1 MASEDQGNRQEGQ
14 TTIDSGDLYDMI
26 RGGKPDESEVDKFVK
41 DEVEPEVETR
51 EPEIRAEDDKE
62 EVVRAERS
70 PDLERALST
79 IERQAALLESMSAR
93 TPARGG
99 EPEIETIDIFPGVKL
114 PKDESRWPI
123 QLTPEMLSSIGLH
136 PGEKGE
142 VARAFNVLGNAFFMI
157 VSNAVGEGA
166 IRGFEARQAEREAAV
181 MRKSAFETAYPDLR
195 GNDDLVFAIE
205 QNMRRERVN
214 LQGKSDKEYAAE
226 LATRARVRL
235 AALRGVP
242 FEDYMRGIRNNN
254 SDQRN
259 RGNGSRARVTSGAR
273 MGRAPRQSENDREL
287 NDML

>member
-51 EPEIRAEDDKE
+51 EPEVRAEDDKE

-79 IERQAALLESMSAR
+79 IERQAALLESMSTR